1 LQGAARNG
9 PALSAVRPPAT
20 FRDCVS
26 FPRSQYNRQ
35 LILLP
40 GGVLSPG
47 VLLSVMASVLFGG
60 LYYFSTLLAP
70 LSGEQIFGWR
80 MLLTFPFVTLFM
92 LCSSYW
98 TLVRE
103 QMARMRR
110 RPSLI
115 LLQVVTSALA
125 GVQLWIFLW
134 APVNGRALEVSPG
147 YFLLPLS
154 MVPAGSLGFR
164 APPSRLPRLA
174 SGGAAAGRPLGTGR
188 GAVVDLP
195 LGAGQWPCPGSI
207 AGLFPAAAEYGAGGL
222 SGVPGAPIA
231 AAAPGDR
238 LCGDRRRQCPAAGRH
253 LCLGNLAGGGGLPVL
268 LHTAAAG
275 GHGHS
280 GRRPVRPAAD
290 AAGHRLVCVGG
301 RGGAGEAPGAPER
314 G

>member
-1 LQGAARNG
+1 M
-9 PALSAVRPPAT
+9 
-20 FRDCVS
+20 
-26 FPRSQYNRQ
+26 
-35 LILLP
+35 
-40 GGVLSPG
+40 SPG

-134 APVNGRALEVSPG
+134 APVNGRALEVSLG

-154 MVPAGSLGFR
+154 MVLAGYLVFR
-164 APPSRLPRLA
+164 EHPSRLQQLAIGCAVIGVGNALLQAGTFAWETLLVAAGYPFYFILRRLA
-174 SGGAAAGRPLGTGR
+174 GTDNLGGFWFDMLLMLPAAAWFAWAGGAAPAMFESAPN
-188 GAVVDLP
+188 LP
-195 LGAGQWPCPGSI
+195 WLVALLGAFSALALVSYI
-207 AGLFPAAAEYGAGGL
+207 LAARLLTFTLFGL
-222 SGVPGAPIA
+222 
-231 AAAPGDR
+231 
-238 LCGDRRRQCPAAGRH
+238 
-253 LCLGNLAGGGGLPVL
+253 LAYVEPVL
-268 LHTAAAG
+268 LVLVALLLGEQIAPEEWLTYIAIWAAVAVLVFEG
-275 GHGHS
+275 LRHL
-280 GRRPVRPAAD
+280 GRSRSAL
-290 AAGHRLVCVGG
+290 HRLT
-301 RGGAGEAPGAPER
+301 E
-314 G
+314 